1 METMN
6 LKFLPGLG
14 WVSSL
19 WSSSW
24 THLGHEDDNPGLSV
38 VRQTPD
44 DLSREHSFISAWTS
58 LTTHSH
64 TSGPKCSHSSSSQTI
79 RPRAGSHLV

>member
-24 THLGHEDDNPGLSV
+24 THLGHEDDNCGLSG
-38 VRQTPD
+38 
-44 DLSREHSFISAWTS
+44 SAD
-58 LTTHSH
+58 
-64 TSGPKCSHSSSSQTI
+64 
-79 RPRAGSHLV
+79 PRRSTAGALIHLCLDQPHYPLSHLRSQVLSLQLQPNH